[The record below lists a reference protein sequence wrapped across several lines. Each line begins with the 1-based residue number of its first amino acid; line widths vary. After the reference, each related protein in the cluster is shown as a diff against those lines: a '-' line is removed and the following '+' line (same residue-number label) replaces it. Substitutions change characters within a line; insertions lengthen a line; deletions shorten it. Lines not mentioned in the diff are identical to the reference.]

1 MFGNYINGEWI
12 TNGATFEDRNPA
24 NTGEIVGTFVKG
36 SAADIDAAAAAA
48 SAAFPGWSNTSGP
61 ARGNILYKAADILDK
76 NFESIAAEMTR
87 EEGKTLPEAKGEVRR
102 AINIFR
108 YFAGEGSRL
117 PGMLVPSERDRV
129 HMFALRKPIGVVGL
143 VTPWNFPSAIPAW
156 KLAPALICGNT
167 VVLKPASAAPLSAWR
182 IVEALHQAG
191 IPKGVVNFVAGSG
204 GELGGAL
211 VDAAGLKAI
220 SFTGSCEIGDWLH
233 AAASKRRLR
242 IQLEMG
248 GKNPTI
254 VLADADFN
262 AAVENVVNA
271 AFFSTGQKC
280 TATSRAIVED
290 GIYDKFVAAVVER
303 TRRLKVGDGM
313 QPGIEIGPCVDQA
326 QMETDLRYIEIGRKE
341 CGEPACGGRR
351 LTEGALANGYFVEPT
366 VFAGVTEAH
375 TIAREEIFG
384 PVLAIMRAADFE
396 DAMRIANAIPF
407 GLSSSIQTTNLSR
420 AFEYIY
426 RSEAGLLTVNLP
438 SAGVE
443 YQLPFGGTKGSSFG
457 PKEQG
462 PAALEFYS
470 DYKTVYLKYDM
481 KLGQTRLNG
490 AVTAAIYED
499 GGCRIIAGHTALD
512 VILDPALT
520 HLASKNLVEA
530 EPILPFIR
538 PKFGAVAALM
548 RRAPPSAMPSMAH
561 GKHVRARLS

>member
-1 MFGNYINGEWI
+1 MTQIYSNYINGAW
-12 TNGATFEDRNPA
+12 ATGPALFDNRNPA
-24 NTGEIVGTFVKG
+24 DTDELVGQFVKG
-36 SAADIDAAAAAA
+36 TAKDIDDAAA
-48 SAAFPGWSNTSGP
+48 SAAAALPAWSTTSGP
-61 ARGNILYKAADILDK
+61 ARGNFLYRAADILDRK
-76 NFESIAAEMTR
+76 FDQVSAEMTR

-102 AINIFR
+102 SINIFR
-108 YFAGEGSRL
+108 YFAGEGSRM

-182 IVEALHQAG
+182 IVEALHEAG

-204 GELGGAL
+204 GELGHAL
-211 VDAAGLKAI
+211 VNAAPLKAV
-220 SFTGSCEIGDWLH
+220 SFTGSCQIGNWLH
-233 AAASKRRLR
+233 TEASKRRLR

-262 AAVENVVNA
+262 SAVENVVNA

-290 GIYDKFVAAVVER
+290 SIYDRFVAAVVAR
-303 TRRLKVGDGM
+303 TSKLKVGNGM
-313 QPGIEIGPCVDQA
+313 EPGIEIGPCVDQA
-326 QMETDLRYIEIGRKE
+326 QMDTVLHYIEVGRKE
-341 CGEPACGGRR
+341 SGDPLCGGTRI
-351 LTEGALANGYFVEPT
+351 TDGAFSKGYFIAPT
-366 VFAGVTEAH
+366 VFANVREEH

-384 PVLAIMRAADFE
+384 PVLAIMRASDFE
-396 DAMRIANAIPF
+396 DAMRIANNIPF

-420 AFEYIY
+420 TFEYIY
-426 RSEAGLLTVNLP
+426 RAEAGLLTVNLP

-443 YQLPFGGTKGSSFG
+443 YQLPFGGTKESSFG

-470 DYKTVYLKYDM
+470 DYKTVYLKY
-481 KLGQTRLNG
+481 
-490 AVTAAIYED
+490 
-499 GGCRIIAGHTALD
+499 
-512 VILDPALT
+512 
-520 HLASKNLVEA
+520 
-530 EPILPFIR
+530 
-538 PKFGAVAALM
+538 
-548 RRAPPSAMPSMAH
+548 
-561 GKHVRARLS
+561 

>member
-1 MFGNYINGEWI
+1 LIYGNYINGEWR
-12 TNGATFEDRNPA
+12 TAGATFENRNPA
-24 NTGEIVGTFVKG
+24 NTAQVVGEFVRGT
-36 SAADIDAAAAAA
+36 AADVAEAAEAAAAALPA
-48 SAAFPGWSNTSGP
+48 WSGMSGP
-61 ARGNILYKAADILDK
+61 ARGAVLFKAADILDR
-76 NFESIAAEMTR
+76 NFEQVSADMTR

-102 AINIFR
+102 SINILR
-108 YFAGEGSRL
+108 YFAGEGARM

-143 VTPWNFPSAIPAW
+143 ITPWNFPSAIPAW

-191 IPKGVVNFVAGSG
+191 APKGVVNFVAGSG
-204 GELGGAL
+204 GELGKAL
-211 VDAAGLKAI
+211 IAAPPLKAV
-220 SFTGSCEIGDWLH
+220 SFTGSCDVGNWLH
-233 AAASKRRLR
+233 AEASRRRLR

-254 VLADADFN
+254 VLADADFPS
-262 AAVENVVNA
+262 AVENVVNA

-290 GIYDKFVAAVVER
+290 AIYDRFVDAVTER

-313 QPGIEIGPCVDQA
+313 QPGIEIGPCVDQG
-326 QMETDLRYIEIGRKE
+326 QMDTVLRYIEIGRKE
-341 CGEPACGGRR
+341 CGEPACGGMR
-351 LTEGALANGYFVEPT
+351 LADGPLANGYFVAPT
-366 VFAGVTEAH
+366 VFAGVTPEH

-407 GLSSSIQTTNLSR
+407 GLSSSIQTTSLSR
-420 AFEYIY
+420 TFEYIY
-426 RSEAGLLTVNLP
+426 RAEAGLLTVNLP

-443 YQLPFGGTKGSSFG
+443 YQLPFGGTKDSSFG

-470 DYKTVYLKYDM
+470 DYKTVYLKY
-481 KLGQTRLNG
+481 
-490 AVTAAIYED
+490 
-499 GGCRIIAGHTALD
+499 
-512 VILDPALT
+512 
-520 HLASKNLVEA
+520 
-530 EPILPFIR
+530 
-538 PKFGAVAALM
+538 
-548 RRAPPSAMPSMAH
+548 
-561 GKHVRARLS
+561 